1 MNAVADSVSGVATWN
16 TRSGNVVLTA
26 ADLTGVGGALL
37 ASPIFTGTPSG
48 PTAVPGTATSQLAT
62 TMFVSQAIGAGFAPL
77 NSPAFTGTPTAPTAA
92 TGTATSQL
100 ATTEFVMAAIPALD
114 AGVLS
119 FNGRIGDV
127 TLLANDI
134 SAAGGA
140 TLNSP
145 VFVGNPTA
153 PTRLPGDSSAAIA
166 TTAFVTA
173 AINALPAVPLP
184 SATTPLMNGPPSVG
198 ILTTYA
204 RGDHVHPSDTSRLAL
219 TGGNLSGPLGGT
231 TASFSGVGN
240 FSNIGVINGQIQI
253 NKGTS
258 PNPVIYFNDGST
270 NRTSFYF
277 DVAGGHSVWSDNYS
291 GVNIQMGPG
300 STIGLN
306 AGSIVSSPL
315 TVSGQLTAT
324 TVNVNG
330 GVLSF
335 GGGYLTSASGFT
347 APVLRFTGGSGG
359 FLNSGGVPMTG
370 DIANMAF
377 AAAGGS
383 PTGIAF
389 QGTNFAN
396 TVAYFVWTDA
406 GSDIRIKENIAPS
419 EVDALA
425 AVLSIPVRRF
435 DFNPRASDALRGP
448 TPAQRVTSYHVPL
461 GLVAQEVMGII
472 PEMDVVVTQPDARD
486 PALPK
491 DLHAIVLPNAIP
503 YLIRAIQQLEMR
515 VRQLEEPLQ

>member
-1 MNAVADSVSGVATWN
+1 
-16 TRSGNVVLTA
+16 
-26 ADLTGVGGALL
+26 
-37 ASPIFTGTPSG
+37 
-48 PTAVPGTATSQLAT
+48 
-62 TMFVSQAIGAGFAPL
+62 MFVSQAIGTGFAPL
-77 NSPAFTGTPTAPTAA
+77 ASPNFTGVPTAPTAA
-92 TGTATSQL
+92 TGTATNQL

-145 VFVGNPTA
+145 VFTGNPTA
-153 PTRLPGDSSAAIA
+153 PSRLPGDSSAALA

-173 AINALPAVPLP
+173 AIAALPAVPLP
-184 SATTPLMNGPPSVG
+184 SATTPIMNGPPSVG
-198 ILTTYA
+198 SLATFS

-219 TGGNLSGPLGGT
+219 TGGTLTGALSGT
-231 TASFSGVGN
+231 SITASGGMSCGSFQVN
-240 FSNIGVINGQIQI
+240 NGIVSI
-253 NKGTS
+253 FKGTS
-258 PNPVIYFNDGST
+258 TNPVIFFNDGSS

-277 DVAGGHSVWSDNYS
+277 DVAGGHSTWTDVYS
-291 GVNIQMGPG
+291 GANIQMGPAN
-300 STIGLN
+300 SITLN
-306 AGSIVSSPL
+306 AGSVISSPL
-315 TVSGQLTAT
+315 NVSGAASVTST
-324 TVNVNG
+324 MTING
-330 GVLSF
+330 LVLSNAA
-335 GGGYLTSASGFT
+335 GYLTSGSGFS
-347 APVLRFTGGSGG
+347 APVLRFTGGAGG

-377 AAAGGS
+377 AGAGGS

-406 GSDIRIKENIAPS
+406 GSDIRIKQNIAPS

-435 DFNPRASDALRGP
+435 DLNPRASDALRGP
-448 TPAQRVTSYHVPL
+448 TPAQRITSYHVPL

-472 PEMDVVVTQPDARD
+472 PEMDVVVTQPDSRD

-515 VRQLEEPLQ
+515 VRELEGATLQ